1 MTGRTSGTTGV
12 RNAFTVDLEHWHM
25 ATLVRDAVEDPADA
39 VVESTR
45 IVLDLLDR
53 HDVRATFFVV
63 GEVAAEYPDLVARVA
78 DDGHEIAS
86 HGHTHTPL
94 SGLTRETFE
103 RELARS
109 ADAICRAAG
118 VDPDGFRAPNFS
130 LDAETAWALDVLAEA
145 GYRYDSSLFPMRT
158 PMYGVPDAP
167 RTPYVVD
174 PTDPFAAS
182 DSAASDS
189 TTPDSTTPDSAG
201 RHPADGDPATGLV
214 ECPVAVVGDR
224 VRAPVAGGFY
234 ARALPAAVLRR
245 AVGALNRRGR
255 PAVLYVHPWEFN
267 PAVRTSAPS
276 LPRRVVSHY
285 GIESLAE
292 KTASLLEAFE
302 WTTLRDVATTAAAP
316 ASVDRSRPAPTTQQ
330 PIRFPEK

>member
-1 MTGRTSGTTGV
+1 MTGRTAGV

-25 ATLVRDAVEDPADA
+25 ATLVRDAVDDPADA

-45 IVLDLLDR
+45 LVLDLLDR

-78 DDGHEIAS
+78 DEGHEIAS

-94 SGLTRETFE
+94 SGLTPATFE
-103 RELARS
+103 RELAQS
-109 ADAICRAAG
+109 AEAIRRAAG
-118 VDPDGFRAPNFS
+118 VKPDGFRAPNFS

-158 PMYGVPDAP
+158 PMYGVANAP
-167 RTPYVVD
+167 RTPYAVD
-174 PTDPFAAS
+174 PADPF
-182 DSAASDS
+182 SA
-189 TTPDSTTPDSAG
+189 PDSAD
-201 RHPADGDPATGLV
+201 RDPASALV
-214 ECPVAVVGDR
+214 ECPMAVVGDR

-234 ARALPAAVLRR
+234 ARVLPDPVLRR
-245 AVGALNRRGR
+245 AVSALNRRGR
-255 PAVLYVHPWEFN
+255 PAVIYVHPWEFN

-285 GIESLAE
+285 GIDSLAE

-302 WTTLRDVATTAAAP
+302 WTTLRDIATNRTRP
-316 ASVDRSRPAPTTQQ
+316 TNVDQSRPTPTTQQ
-330 PIRFPEK
+330 PVRFPDK